1 MKKDLEQHL
10 SSVLSRLERAHGE
23 IMKTQGYNRKTEK
36 LRLLIELV
44 KEQTNNEN
52 SRPTTR

>member
-10 SSVLSRLERAHGE
+10 SSVLNQLERAHGE
-23 IMKTQGYNRKTEK
+23 ILKTQGYNRKTEK
-36 LRLLIELV
+36 IKLLIELV
-44 KEQTNNEN
+44 KEQTSNEN